1 MNIDKPPILLVEDD
15 YVDVL
20 TVKRALR
27 DIKVNNP
34 LVHSENGEEAL
45 AYLADQNNPLPSI
58 ILLDL
63 NMPKMNGL
71 EFLEVV
77 QHEQRICGVATVVL
91 TTSTEHSEKI
101 KSFRQ
106 NIIAY
111 MIKPLDYSGFLEMM
125 NSIKPYLA
133 T

>member
-1 MNIDKPPILLVEDD
+1 MNIEKSPILLVEDD

-45 AYLADQNNPLPSI
+45 AYLTDQNNPLPSI

-77 QHEQRICGVATVVL
+77 QDEQRICGVATVVL
-91 TTSTEHSEKI
+91 TTSTEHGEKI
-101 KSFRQ
+101 KTFRQ

-125 NSIKPYLA
+125 SSLKPYLS